1 MDGAAALSKLAE
13 FDAYG
18 AAHFP
23 EALSEADVP
32 ALLHILA
39 HLPPD
44 SAGSRLHGIPA
55 LSPFLTP
62 DGPIGRVASDCLGRP
77 GMVVR
82 AILFDKRAATN
93 WALGWHQD
101 RTICVLQRIAVP
113 GFGPWTVKAGL
124 LHVAPPFALLERMVT
139 LRIHLDPVDADNAPL
154 LIAPGSHAMG
164 RVAEADVAAAV
175 DRYGIATCL
184 VETGDIWAYATPILH
199 ASEAAHRPR
208 RRRVLQVDFS
218 ADPLPGGL
226 EWLGV

>member
-1 MDGAAALSKLAE
+1 MDGPAALFARRQFDADGAA
-13 FDAYG
+13 Y
-18 AAHFP
+18 FP
-23 EALSEADVP
+23 EALSGADIA

-39 HLPPD
+39 DLPPD
-44 SAGSRLHGIPA
+44 RAGSRLHGIPA
-55 LSPFLTP
+55 LSPFLAS
-62 DGPIGRVASDCLGRP
+62 DGPIGRVASECLGRP
-77 GMVVR
+77 GMAVR
-82 AILFDKRAATN
+82 AILFDKSAATN

-101 RTICVLQRIAVP
+101 RTICVRQRIAVP

-124 LHVAPPFALLERMVT
+124 LHVAPPFDLLERMVT

-164 RVAEADVAAAV
+164 RVAEADIAAAV
-175 DRYGIATCL
+175 DRCGTATCL
-184 VETGDIWAYATPILH
+184 AHAGDIWAYATPILH

-226 EWLGV
+226 EWLGI